1 MGGGGEKGELLRA
14 NRSLSNLSKHRPEI
28 MFSVKNQMICGKRKF
43 YFSLL
48 FIEGQT
54 NTLHWHACVR
64 PSIQACLGIRFKID
78 KLSKLTG
85 T

>member
-1 MGGGGEKGELLRA
+1 MD
-14 NRSLSNLSKHRPEI
+14 
-28 MFSVKNQMICGKRKF
+28 
-43 YFSLL
+43 FSLL

-64 PSIQACLGIRFKID
+64 PSIQAYLGIRFKID
-78 KLSKLTG
+78 RIDRKVSKLTR